1 VTTTLAQIMAD
12 GKDLCDL
19 VGNPIVGDITWRRWI
34 NQGQERLYRLLV
46 AKIPARFHKSVSFT
60 LTGVGGNTQALA
72 SDFRVL
78 RPDGVT
84 KDPTVPALR
93 RTLRRYSFGERDA
106 QGGLPSWGY
115 GAELAYDIQASNIVV
130 EPGPSCA
137 GNYAYY
143 YVHGPVAWATDGTG
157 DAVAIDPIFE
167 PYVDFI
173 AHAAAV
179 KAATKDESMDT
190 AQALNTGLQGLAQ
203 EIIDEFG
210 EDGGPSTIVD
220 VTRVGGIYWR

>member
-84 KDPTVPALR
+84 KDPTNRRSAAPFAGTPSASVTRRGLAVVGLR
-93 RTLRRYSFGERDA
+93 RRAGVRHPGQQHRRRA
-106 QGGLPSWGY
+106 R
-115 GAELAYDIQASNIVV
+115 
-130 EPGPSCA
+130 PSCA

-143 YVHGPVAWATDGTG
+143 YVHG
-157 DAVAIDPIFE
+157 
-167 PYVDFI
+167 
-173 AHAAAV
+173 
-179 KAATKDESMDT
+179 S
-190 AQALNTGLQGLAQ
+190 
-203 EIIDEFG
+203 
-210 EDGGPSTIVD
+210 
-220 VTRVGGIYWR
+220 RCVGHRRQR